1 MVNSYENDLVELRL
15 ASPYSFP
22 VWSIVHYLNRLSMTY
37 FKLVTIQRV
46 CEALNEG
53 CEDGD
58 LIIAEESA
66 KLVSNENFTYND
78 SKPHEVLV
86 NKGDDFYKFWDIIK
100 THHRPVVFRRDRN
113 GFLPLFNIST
123 DDLLI
128 NRLTVTSPPDI
139 TVTGIATAITDL
151 YYAAER
157 EERSRLE
164 HQNNQIGQTAR
175 NLGEIITTQSK
186 LHDSNLDPGVKAYVE
201 SMLQSLMQRQAEL
214 NQEMGI
220 TAIHVN
226 VRV

>member
-1 MVNSYENDLVELRL
+1 MVNSQENDLGTLRL
-15 ASPYSFP
+15 SSPYSFP

-46 CEALNEG
+46 CEALSEG

-66 KLVSNENFTYND
+66 KLVSNESFTYNG
-78 SKPHEVLV
+78 SKPHKILV

-100 THHRPVVFRRDRN
+100 THHRPVVFRRGVD
-113 GFLPLFNIST
+113 GFHPLFDISR

-139 TVTGIATAITDL
+139 TVTGISTAITDL

-157 EERSRLE
+157 EERSRHE
-164 HQNNQIGQTAR
+164 HQNNQIGQTVR
-175 NLGEIITTQSK
+175 NLSEIITTQSM
-186 LHDSNLDPGVKAYVE
+186 LQDSNLSPGVKAYAE
-201 SMLQSLMQRQAEL
+201 NMLQSLMQRQAEL

-220 TAIHVN
+220 TSLQIN
-226 VRV
+226 IRV

>member
-1 MVNSYENDLVELRL
+1 
-15 ASPYSFP
+15 
-22 VWSIVHYLNRLSMTY
+22 MTY

-66 KLVSNENFTYND
+66 KLVSNDNFTYNG

-100 THHRPVVFRRDRN
+100 THHRPVVFRRCRN
-113 GFLPLFNIST
+113 SFLPLFNISS
-123 DDLLI
+123 DDLII

-139 TVTGIATAITDL
+139 TVTGIGTAITDL

-175 NLGEIITTQSK
+175 NLGEIITTQSM

-214 NQEMGI
+214 NQQMGI
-220 TAIHVN
+220 ISIHVN